1 MLIAVCDDQA
11 RDRAKLV
18 SVLRALL
25 DDRRLAAELR
35 EFPSGEALLSA
46 LDKESFSICFLDIF
60 MAGISGVDAAR
71 RIRQRDSRAALVFTT
86 SSPDYMADGF
96 EVGAAHYLVKPFDRK
111 AVETALDRCL
121 YLAGEAERY
130 VEVMAGR
137 EPRRVLLSELRY
149 AEVRDN
155 TCTLHLENGELVIW
169 QTLEELAKLL
179 DDARFLRCQR
189 SFLVNLD
196 RVSELKG
203 SEFILTDGARVPV
216 SRESRAAMKAK
227 YEQYLFQ
234 KTRRR

>member
-25 DDRRLAAELR
+25 DERRLAAELR

-71 RIRQRDSRAALVFTT
+71 RIRQKLPRAALVFTT

-96 EVGAAHYLVKPFDRK
+96 EVGAAHYLVKPFTLE

-137 EPRRVLLSELRY
+137 EPRRVLLSALRY

-155 TCTLHLENGELVIW
+155 ACTLYLEQEALVVYLS
-169 QTLEELAKLL
+169 LEELAKLL

-196 RVSELKG
+196 HVSELKG

-216 SRESRAAMKAK
+216 SRESRAVMKAK